1 MRTPWVLKSIAAA
14 LLVVMLQPGAA
25 IAQHADMPGVTSQ
38 EIKIGQTMPY
48 SGPASAYGAWGQAIA
63 AYFAMVNDNGGVRG
77 RKINLISL
85 DDGYSPPKTVEQ
97 TRKLVESDNVAFLF
111 ASFGTPTSAAVQRY
125 LNTKHIPQLFVA
137 SGAARWND
145 PKSFPWSTPGFPS
158 FQAEA
163 RMFARYILRKNPN
176 ARIGVLYPNDD
187 AGKDYLAGFRA
198 GLGDKA
204 GSMIVRESSYESTDP
219 TIESQIIALKGAGAD
234 TFVSFA
240 SPKFAAQAIR
250 KIDDL
255 GWKPL
260 RLINSPSSNIGAVL
274 RPAGLERS
282 TGIVTAQFIKDPNNA
297 RWKDDPGMQKWIA
310 WMKRYNAKADMN
322 DVYNVYGYYM
332 GEIMKDILEA
342 CGDDLSR
349 QNILDKALALK
360 GVHPDMLLPGIEVNT
375 SPSDYDPIKEVR
387 LQQFDGKDWQIIEAG
402 PEK

>member
-1 MRTPWVLKSIAAA
+1 MKTPYAFAAVVACQLGA
-14 LLVVMLQPGAA
+14 LLQLTAA
-25 IAQHADMPGVTSQ
+25 DAQQADMPGISAQ

-63 AYFAMVNDNGGVRG
+63 AYFAMANDRGGING
-77 RKINLISL
+77 RKVNLISL
-85 DDGYSPPKTVEQ
+85 DDGYSPPTTVEQ

-125 LNTKHIPQLFVA
+125 LNTKQVPQLFVA

-145 PKSFPWSTPGFPS
+145 PKNFPWSTPGFPS

-163 RMFARYILRKNPN
+163 KKFARYIMEQKPD
-176 ARIGVLYPNDD
+176 AKIGVLYPNDD

-198 GLGDKA
+198 GLAAKA
-204 GSMIVRESSYESTDP
+204 GSMIVREASYETTDP

-260 RLINSPSSNIGAVL
+260 RIINSPSSNIGAVL
-274 RPAGLERS
+274 QPAGLERS

-297 RWKDDPGMQKWIA
+297 RWKDDPAMQRWVDS
-310 WMKRYNAKADMN
+310 MKRYNAKADMN

-332 GEIMKDILEA
+332 GEVMARILDS

-349 QNILDKALALK
+349 KNILDKSISLK
-360 GVHPDMLLPGIEVNT
+360 SVHPDMLLPGIQVNT

-387 LQQFDGKDWQIIEAG
+387 RFDGKNWQLIDAA
-402 PEK
+402 PNK